1 MNRNEFSENLR
12 NRLSGLPQA
21 DLEERISFYDEMIC
35 DRMED
40 GMTEEEAVSSVG
52 SIDSIAAQIT
62 SEIPLT
68 RLVRA
73 RVKPKKKP
81 SGWVIALLILGFP
94 LWFPLLI
101 AAFSILLALLITV
114 WAVILSLFVV
124 DFSLAVSAIAM
135 PFAMFGFF
143 SVGNPAG
150 AFFAL
155 GAGCICAGLAI
166 PFFFGCVW
174 IARAVLRL
182 TGKMILGIK
191 SSFVGKEAA

>member
-12 NRLSGLPQA
+12 NRLSGLPQT

-81 SGWVIALLILGFP
+81 SGWIIALLILGFP

-135 PFAMFGFF
+135 
-143 SVGNPAG
+143 
-150 AFFAL
+150 
-155 GAGCICAGLAI
+155 
-166 PFFFGCVW
+166 
-174 IARAVLRL
+174 
-182 TGKMILGIK
+182 
-191 SSFVGKEAA
+191 

>member
-1 MNRNEFSENLR
+1 MNRTEFSENLKK
-12 NRLSGLPQA
+12 RLAGLPQA
-21 DLEERISFYDEMIC
+21 DLEERVSFYDEMIC

-40 GMTEEEAVSSVG
+40 GMTEEEAVASVG
-52 SIDSIAAQIT
+52 SIESIAAQVT

-81 SGWVIALLILGFP
+81 NGWVIALLILGFP
-94 LWFPLLI
+94 LWFSLLI
-101 AAFSILLALLITV
+101 AAFAILVSLLITV
-114 WAVILSLFVV
+114 WAVIISLFAV
-124 DFSLAVSAIAM
+124 DFALAVCAVAM

-143 SVGNPAG
+143 SAGNPAG

-191 SSFVGKEAA
+191 ASFVGKEDS